1 LEYSLRRT
9 DNTRGFA
16 VFIVYSSKAVEKT
29 TMKTAMTLMLVAIT
43 CLTACTTTARQ
54 NAGSPP
60 PFECTSIHP
69 EVCELEEQFHQLRHE
84 QAKQNAAI
92 DEAERK
98 RKAQM
103 KTAGTVVA
111 NAAPAS

>member
-1 LEYSLRRT
+1 MRT
-9 DNTRGFA
+9 AT
-16 VFIVYSSKAVEKT
+16 I
-29 TMKTAMTLMLVAIT
+29 LVLAT
-43 CLTACTTTARQ
+43 TACLYACSTTDPRSTAT
-54 NAGSPP
+54 PP

-103 KTAGTVVA
+103 KTAGTVAA
-111 NAAPAS
+111 NAVPAS